1 MQNETYQIANKR
13 KSLMKNNKKKVLLV
27 IAEICC
33 PQEIKN
39 TNALA
44 YAISISFVS
53 M

>member
-13 KSLMKNNKKKVLLV
+13 KGLIKNKKRLLV
-27 IAEICC
+27 IAKICR

-39 TNALA
+39 MNVLA
-44 YAISISFVS
+44 YAINISFVS